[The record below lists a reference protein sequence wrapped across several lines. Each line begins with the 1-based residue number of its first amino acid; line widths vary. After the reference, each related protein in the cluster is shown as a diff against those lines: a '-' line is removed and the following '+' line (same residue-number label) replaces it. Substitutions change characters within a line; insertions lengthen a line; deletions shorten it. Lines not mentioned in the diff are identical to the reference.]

1 MSSSQEDCIFC
12 NKTNCKVI
20 STTKYFFI
28 IRDTAYPVTKHHT
41 LIITNRHVADFFELT
56 KEEMTEALD
65 DLKAFD
71 ERQSKCFP
79 GTSRKYNSGW
89 HQALDLKNMVDVSI
103 AATLA
108 ALTRE
113 ESRGGHTRDD
123 FPGEIEEWGKIV
135 NIVYMENDEIK
146 IRQEPVEEMRSDLKD
161 AIKEVKTM
169 IAERAAEAGGED

>member
-1 MSSSQEDCIFC
+1 
-12 NKTNCKVI
+12 
-20 STTKYFFI
+20 
-28 IRDTAYPVTKHHT
+28 
-41 LIITNRHVADFFELT
+41 
-56 KEEMTEALD
+56 
-65 DLKAFD
+65 
-71 ERQSKCFP
+71 
-79 GTSRKYNSGW
+79 
-89 HQALDLKNMVDVSI
+89 MVDVSI

-169 IAERAAEAGGED
+169 IAERAAEQAGGDK